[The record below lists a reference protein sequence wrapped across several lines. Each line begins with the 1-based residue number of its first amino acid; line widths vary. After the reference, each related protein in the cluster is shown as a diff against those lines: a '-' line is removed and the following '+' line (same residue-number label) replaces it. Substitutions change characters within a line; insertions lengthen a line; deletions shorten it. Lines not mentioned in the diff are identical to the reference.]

1 VRPRVTGLQRR
12 LQALRVL
19 AGGQGG
25 PDGPGPHRPS
35 HAGPRGRCAATRRSG
50 PGTDNSRAVREWTR
64 LVDRTGLLG
73 DGYTADVRL
82 LGWVAAR
89 AGLDLTE
96 VYRPEQV
103 AAATASAATERVDVR
118 TRGYDLTLTLPK
130 SFSVALALAPA
141 ELRTQVNELYT
152 QAAAGVDGR
161 PAGGGGGH
169 RRRPQR
175 QLAWPGRTRPVAA
188 PWGRCS
194 AQGMWWPGRSPGP
207 TWRPT
212 GCRAVRPAPCT
223 WPRAGPWSTPHAAS
237 YVALSRDR
245 DSTTVVLS
253 AEAVA
258 GTPEELA
265 ELLQLPAGRRDAQVR
280 QRYADAL
287 HAAGVD
293 ERSRGLL
300 VQRWPE
306 LATQPDPDR
315 GTPAGT
321 GSPGALEQAR
331 QTVAALARH
340 ADRGHR
346 RAVPEPGQPATP
358 DQRAHDAAG
367 PPGPLSAVLERIRGR
382 QVERAADQREAGR
395 GRSRRGPAR
404 PPARSQTWNA
414 EVYMNLYSADRHA
427 QEPAGHSRL
436 TRPLQDV

>member
-1 VRPRVTGLQRR
+1 
-12 LQALRVL
+12 
-19 AGGQGG
+19 
-25 PDGPGPHRPS
+25 
-35 HAGPRGRCAATRRSG
+35 
-50 PGTDNSRAVREWTR
+50 
-64 LVDRTGLLG
+64 
-73 DGYTADVRL
+73 
-82 LGWVAAR
+82 
-89 AGLDLTE
+89 
-96 VYRPEQV
+96 
-103 AAATASAATERVDVR
+103 
-118 TRGYDLTLTLPK
+118 
-130 SFSVALALAPA
+130 
-141 ELRTQVNELYT
+141 
-152 QAAAGVDGR
+152 
-161 PAGGGGGH
+161 
-169 RRRPQR
+169 
-175 QLAWPGRTRPVAA
+175 
-188 PWGRCS
+188 
-194 AQGMWWPGRSPGP
+194 MWWPGRSPGP

-331 QTVAALARH
+331 QTVAALAWY
-340 ADRGHR
+340 ADHGR
-346 RAVPEPGQPATP
+346 RRSARSRASRPRQTSEDTTTPGL
-358 DQRAHDAAG
+358 
-367 PPGPLSAVLERIRGR
+367 PGPLAALLERIRGR
-382 QVERAADQREAGR
+382 
-395 GRSRRGPAR
+395 
-404 PPARSQTWNA
+404 
-414 EVYMNLYSADRHA
+414 
-427 QEPAGHSRL
+427 
-436 TRPLQDV
+436 